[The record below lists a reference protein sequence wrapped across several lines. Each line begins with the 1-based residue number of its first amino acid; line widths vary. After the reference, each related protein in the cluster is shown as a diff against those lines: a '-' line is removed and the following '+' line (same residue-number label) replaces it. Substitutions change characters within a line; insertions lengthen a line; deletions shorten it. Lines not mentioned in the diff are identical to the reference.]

1 MDAEGRRHQL
11 LELIAAQGPVTG
23 AELARRLGVS
33 RQVIVQD
40 VAILRA
46 RGHDILATASGY
58 TTPEYAR
65 VKGCVRTFICCH
77 GREDLEKELMLMVR
91 HGGRVLDVVVEH
103 PIYGELRGLLMLST
117 PDEVRRFT
125 ARLLASGAEPLA
137 ALTRG
142 VHVHTVEAATEE
154 DLETIEAVLK
164 REGLLFPPAGK
175 GRDFLAI
182 GDKTVI

>member
-1 MDAEGRRHQL
+1 MDTEGRRRQI
-11 LELIAAQGPVTG
+11 LELIGGQGPVTG
-23 AELARRLGVS
+23 ADLARRLGVS

-58 TTPEYAR
+58 TTPEYVR

-77 GREDLEKELMLMVR
+77 GIEDLEKELMLMVR

-103 PIYGELRGLLMLST
+103 PVYGELRGLLMLAT
-117 PDEVRRFT
+117 REEVRRFS
-125 ARLLASGAEPLA
+125 ARLVSSGAEPLLT
-137 ALTRG
+137 LTRG

-154 DLETIEAVLK
+154 DLETIEAALEQ
-164 REGLLFPPAGK
+164 EGLLFTPAGK
-175 GRDFLAI
+175 RGDFLAP